1 MQIKLLGQNT
11 SHRGPGKVYQNLAN
25 GLRLCGHGVNQ
36 PIIGDHDLT
45 VCLQYVPEILQLNLS
60 KSLFGPNLV
69 TLPVE
74 LRELYSE
81 PLRQFL
87 VPSQWVKD
95 MYSQF
100 FFVNPNNLNVWSVGI
115 DTDLWKSSES
125 KKPTQ
130 DCFVYFKNRSQTDL
144 NIVKLL
150 LKKLKLSYSII
161 EYGKYTEEQL
171 REACE
176 TSRFAI
182 LLTGT
187 ESQGIGYM
195 EILSMGVPCYVFNQP
210 TWKHEVVDISCSASS
225 APYFSETCG
234 TFSDNH
240 VSLDHFSNFVDSI
253 DKFDPR
259 TYIIDNHSLVVSAT
273 KLVNIIPKAT

>member
-11 SHRGPGKVYQNLAN
+11 SHRGPGKVYQNLAK

-36 PIIGDHDLT
+36 PIIGDPDLT
-45 VCLQYVPEILQLNLS
+45 VCLQFVPEIFQLDES
-60 KSLFGPNLV
+60 RTLFGPNLV
-69 TLPVE
+69 VLPSELKTLFSDP
-74 LRELYSE
+74 SK
-81 PLRQFL
+81 QIL
-87 VPSQWVKD
+87 VPSKWVKD
-95 MYSQF
+95 KYCQF
-100 FFVNPNNLNVWSVGI
+100 DFITPDSLHIWSVGI
-115 DTDLWKSSES
+115 DTDLWKPSES
-125 KKPTQ
+125 KKSTQ
-130 DCFVYFKNRSQTDL
+130 DCFVYYKNRSQTDL

-161 EYGKYTEEQL
+161 EYGKYTEDQL

-195 EILSMGVPCYVFNQP
+195 EILSMGVPCYVFNQS

-259 TYIIDNHSLVVSAT
+259 TYIVDNHSLVVSAT

>member
-1 MQIKLLGQNT
+1 MQIKLLANNT
-11 SHRGPGKVYQNLAN
+11 SHRGPGKVYQNLAK
-25 GLRLCGHGVNQ
+25 GLKLCGHGVNQ
-36 PIIGDHDLT
+36 PIIGDPDLT
-45 VCLQYVPEILQLNLS
+45 VCLQYVPEILQLDLD

-115 DTDLWKSSES
+115 DTDLWKPSES

-150 LKKLKLSYSII
+150 LKKLKLSYSTI
-161 EYGKYTEEQL
+161 EYGKYTEDQL

-259 TYIIDNHSLVVSAT
+259 TYIVQNHSLVGSAT
-273 KLVNIIPKAT
+273 KLANILKVTK

>member
-1 MQIKLLGQNT
+1 MQIKLLASNT
-11 SHRGPGKVYQNLAN
+11 FHRGPGKVYQNLAKS
-25 GLRLCGHGVNQ
+25 LVLTGHQVNQ

-45 VCLQYVPEILQLNLS
+45 VCLQYIAGMQYLS
-60 KSLFGPNLV
+60 SHNTLFGPNLV
-69 TLPVE
+69 TLPTE
-74 LRELYSE
+74 LQDLYSD
-81 PLRQFL
+81 QTKHFL

-95 MYSQF
+95 LYSKF
-100 FFVNPNNLNVWSVGI
+100 AFVNPENIHVWSVGI
-115 DTDLWKSSES
+115 DTDLWKPSES

-161 EYGKYTEEQL
+161 EYGKYTEDQL
-171 REACE
+171 RETCE

-195 EILSMGVPCYVFNQP
+195 EILSMGVPCYVFNQS
-210 TWKHEVVDISCSASS
+210 TWKHEVVDISCNASS

-259 TYIIDNHSLVVSAT
+259 TYIVDNHSLVVSAT